1 METLESKIANFLTDE
16 GYYRWEVYKE
26 AEENGLEPLR
36 FGDKPVFEILAFS
49 DTETL
54 MCRFCFEQPFRPN
67 TDEVKLINDYLYGL
81 TGYPIFK

>member
-1 METLESKIANFLTDE
+1 METLENKIANFLTDE
-16 GYYRWEVYKE
+16 GYFRWEVYKE
-26 AEENGLEPLR
+26 AKEQGLEPLC
-36 FGDKPVFEILAFS
+36 FGEKPVLEILAFS

-54 MCRFCFEQPFRPN
+54 MCRFCCEQPFRPN